1 MSKLLASPKATP
13 HPEWCALHDDV
24 PNVCLGNAIH
34 LDFTTTGDRTPGL
47 TAWASLALGYCPEE
61 GTDVAL
67 EFPGRGAASMN
78 LDNAEQL
85 ALALLS
91 LVATGRR
98 GGAQ

>member
-61 GTDVAL
+61 GTDVFVD
-67 EFPGRGAASMN
+67 FPGRGATHMTVEDAY
-78 LDNAEQL
+78 QL
-85 ALALLS
+85 GMALIALA
-91 LVATGRR
+91 AAEKR
-98 GGAQ
+98 GGVR